1 MYGRIKITFAV
12 VSLLLLMLF
21 SLTGSAEAARI
32 KDIAFVEGVRPNQ
45 LIGYGLVVGLT
56 ATGDKSGATY
66 TTQAIAS
73 MLNRMGMKLDANA
86 IRVKNTATVMLT
98 AELPPFAKPGA
109 KIDVLLSSLGDASS
123 LMGGTLL
130 LSPLKGSDGKVYAV
144 AQGPIALAG
153 YSAGGASSSV
163 TKNHQTVAKITDG
176 AIIERELPLVM
187 NNPDQFNVVLRR
199 PDFTTANR
207 LARSINNNFEAD
219 VAFAKDAGRI
229 AISVP
234 VEYRS
239 DIVNFISQIEL
250 LNVRPDTVSKVIVNE
265 RTGTVVM
272 GENIRISTVAISH
285 ADLSIEIKTQYLIS
299 QPAPFSSTGDTVVQP
314 VDTTTVTEGKSHLI
328 ILPGNATLG
337 EVVRA
342 LNLLGVTPRE
352 LVAILQAIKAA
363 GALQAEMEI
372 I

>member
-1 MYGRIKITFAV
+1 MYGRIKITLTLVPF
-12 VSLLLLMLF
+12 LMLLF
-21 SLTGSAEAARI
+21 LSAAEAARV

-45 LIGYGLVVGLT
+45 LVGYGLVVGLT
-56 ATGDKSGATY
+56 ATGDKSSATY
-66 TTQAIAS
+66 TTQSIS
-73 MLNRMGMKLDANA
+73 NMLNRMGMKLDPKR

-98 AELPPFAKPGA
+98 AELPAFAKPGT

-123 LMGGTLL
+123 LMGGTLI
-130 LSPLKGSDGKVYAV
+130 LSSLKGADGKVYAV
-144 AQGPIALAG
+144 AQGPVALAG
-153 YSAGGASSSV
+153 FTAGGASSSV

-187 NNPDQFNVVLRR
+187 NNPDKFNLVLRR
-199 PDFTTANR
+199 PDFTTSGR
-207 LARSINNNFEAD
+207 LATAINNRFEAD
-219 VAFAKDAGRI
+219 VAFPQDAGRVSI
-229 AISVP
+229 KIPGDQKSNV
-234 VEYRS
+234 
-239 DIVNFISQIEL
+239 VNFISIIEA
-250 LNVRPDTVSKVIVNE
+250 LNVVPDTIARVVVNE

-299 QPAPFSSTGDTVVQP
+299 QPTPFSTTGDTVVQP
-314 VDTTTVTEGKSHLI
+314 VDTTNVTEGKSRLI

>member
-1 MYGRIKITFAV
+1 MSGRIKIALV
-12 VSLLLLMLF
+12 LLLPLLF
-21 SLTGSAEAARI
+21 FIYGAEVGAARV

-45 LIGYGLVVGLT
+45 LTGYGLVVGLT
-56 ATGDKSGATY
+56 ATGDKSSATY
-66 TTQAIAS
+66 TTQSIAN
-73 MLNRMGMKLDANA
+73 MLNRMGMKLDPKA
-86 IRVKNTATVMLT
+86 IRVKNTATVLLT
-98 AELPPFAKPGA
+98 AELPAFAKPGT

-123 LMGGTLL
+123 LMGGTLI
-130 LSPLKGSDGKVYAV
+130 LSSLKGSDGKVYAV

-187 NNPDQFNVVLRR
+187 NNPDRFNLVLRH
-199 PDFTTANR
+199 PDFTTAGR
-207 LARSINNNFEAD
+207 LATVINTRFEAD
-219 VAFAKDAGRI
+219 IAFPKDAGRI
-229 AISVP
+229 SVSVP
-234 VEYRS
+234 EEHKS
-239 DIVNFISQIEL
+239 NIVSYISLIEA
-250 LNVRPDTVSKVIVNE
+250 LNVKPDTVSKVVVNE

-314 VDTTTVTEGKSHLI
+314 VDTTTVEEGESRLI

-342 LNLLGVTPRE
+342 LNFLGVTPRE